1 MTLKS
6 FFTLLTATA
15 GLMVFGIV
23 SSAGAQSSTPEAG
36 PNDAAIEPTIPERA
50 GVWGDIVY
58 GREGA
63 PVELI
68 EYGSLTCPHCAS
80 FSRDVLPRL
89 MVDFV
94 NDGKVRFVFRNFVL
108 NRLDLA
114 ASAAS
119 RCITDEAAVKR
130 TLSALFLE
138 QASWTQSENPIASIS
153 EIVGREGLSQ
163 QLMTECVTDQQV
175 QRHIVEM
182 MQTGAKQYKVN
193 SVPTLVLNGVPM
205 SFPGYAAL
213 KLRIEAQL
221 GSDYL
226 NKN

>member
-1 MTLKS
+1 MTLKN
-6 FFTLLTATA
+6 FFTVFAA
-15 GLMVFGIV
+15 MIGLIIFGGTV
-23 SSAGAQSSTPEAG
+23 GVGAQSSTPEAG
-36 PNDAAIEPTIPERA
+36 SETAAAEPTIPERA

-58 GREGA
+58 GREDA

-114 ASAAS
+114 AAAAS
-119 RCITDEAAVKR
+119 RCITEEAAVKR

-138 QASWTQSENPIASIS
+138 QAKWTQSDNPIASIS
-153 EIVGREGLSQ
+153 EIVGREGLNQ
-163 QLMTECVTDQQV
+163 QMMTECVTDQQV

-182 MQTGAKQYKVN
+182 MQAGAKQYQVN